1 MKLVIAIVQAED
13 ADRLVSELVD
23 EGFRVTRIA
32 SSGALLRR
40 ENASLLLG
48 VEERDIPRVLSII
61 RRTCR
66 RRKEIVIPYA
76 PAMEPGL
83 LWLPENFEV
92 EVGGATV
99 FILPV
104 ERMERIDG

>member
-66 RRKEIVIPYA
+66 QRKEIVIPYA

>member
-1 MKLVIAIVQAED
+1 VKLIIAIVQAED

-48 VEERDIPRVLSII
+48 VEERDIPRALSII

>member
-1 MKLVIAIVQAED
+1 VKLVIAIVQAED

-99 FILPV
+99 FILPI